1 MIQSHIEFLKRNGAC
16 RDGVKWASENCE
28 TLQDAWDKAKP
39 EWVVWLATQPGV
51 LTEREL
57 HEFGLWCA
65 EQVRHLMTDPRSI
78 AALDAKR
85 AWLDGEISDEQ
96 LKEVK
101 RAAQTALLELAI
113 DAPTSA
119 FWAAD
124 AALSAAVIGLD
135 AILVR
140 LATEYITECV
150 VEAMYERDS
159 IYAAQAAWLRKNIK
173 PKFPEAL

>member
-1 MIQSHIEFLKRNGAC
+1 MIQSHLEFLKRNGAC
-16 RDGVKWASENCE
+16 REGIEWASENCE
-28 TLQDAWDKAKP
+28 TLQDALDKAKP
-39 EWVVWLATQPGV
+39 EWVVWLATRPWV

-65 EQVRHLMTDPRSI
+65 EQVRHLMTDPRSL

-85 AWLDGEISDEQ
+85 AWLDGKIDDEQ
-96 LKEVK
+96 LEKAEK
-101 RAAQTALLELAI
+101 DAKTAFLALALY
-113 DAPTSA
+113 APTSA

-159 IYAAQAAWLRKNIK
+159 IYAAQAAWLRKNTK
-173 PKFPEAL
+173 PKFPEV

>member
-1 MIQSHIEFLKRNGAC
+1 MIQSHLEFLKHNGAC
-16 RDGVKWASENCE
+16 GEGIEWASKNCE

-39 EWVVWLATQPGV
+39 AWVTWLATQPGV

-96 LKEVK
+96 LKEVE
-101 RAAQTALLELAI
+101 RAAQTAWKLLAI
-113 DAPTSA
+113 DAPISA
-119 FWAAD
+119 IWAAD
-124 AALSAAVIGLD
+124 AAFSAAVGGGDEVFARRNTAYTTGSVVD
-135 AILVR
+135 A
-140 LATEYITECV
+140 
-150 VEAMYERDS
+150 MDERDS
-159 IYAAQAAWLRKNIK
+159 VYAAQAAWLRKNIK

>member
-1 MIQSHIEFLKRNGAC
+1 MIQSHLEFLKRNGAC
-16 RDGVKWASENCE
+16 LEGIKWASKNCE

-85 AWLDGEISDEQ
+85 AWLDGKINDKL
-96 LKEVK
+96 LKKAKNDAE
-101 RAAQTALLELAI
+101 TALLTLAQY
-113 DAPTSA
+113 APIPA
-119 FWAAD
+119 LWGAD
-124 AALSAAVIGLD
+124 AALSAAVGGGDGVLTI
-135 AILVR
+135 R
-140 LATEYITECV
+140 ATAFIAAGVAYV
-150 VEAMYERDS
+150 SDERDS
-159 IYAAQAAWLRKNIK
+159 VYAAQAEWLRKNIK
-173 PKFPEAL
+173 PKFPEAR